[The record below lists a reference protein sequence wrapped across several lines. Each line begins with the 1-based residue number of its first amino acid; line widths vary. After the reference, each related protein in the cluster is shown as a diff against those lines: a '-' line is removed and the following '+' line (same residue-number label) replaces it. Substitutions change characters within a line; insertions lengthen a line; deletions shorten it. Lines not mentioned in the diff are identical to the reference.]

1 MINQLPKGIYQLVT
15 WPDKRLLAISEEC
28 KQTDLEEL
36 KKIIKPMIYIM
47 KEYNGVG
54 LAAIQIGI
62 NKRFCILFNNR
73 TSLDKS
79 IDSDFIIM
87 INPTILETSENKD
100 FFEGCLSLPLFNDT
114 KNRAGKVKIKYM
126 DLDWKETIVELEG
139 ISAQCIQHEIEHM
152 DGKPIC
158 LEVSKTKQLIWE
170 KKLHKARKHG
180 KIRL

>member
-1 MINQLPKGIYQLVT
+1 MKALPKGIYQLLT
-15 WPDKRLLAISEEC
+15 WPDKRLLSTSEEC
-28 KQTDLEEL
+28 TKDDLEDL
-36 KKIIKPMIYIM
+36 KKIIKPMVYIM
-47 KEYNGVG
+47 REYSGVG

-62 NKRFCILFNNR
+62 NKRFCILFNSR

-79 IDSDFIIM
+79 IDSDFTSM
-87 INPTILETSENKD
+87 INPEILEKTEYKD
-100 FFEGCLSLPLFNDT
+100 FLEGCLSLPLFSDT
-114 KNRAGKVKIKYM
+114 KNRANKIKVKYI
-126 DLDWKETIVELEG
+126 DLNWEERIIELEG

-158 LEVSKTKQLIWE
+158 LEVSKMKQSIWE